1 MKTSVSTAA
10 LMILF
15 FQFWYNKLLG
25 KIHFFHIWL
34 VNFFLYMVKCTEK
47 QTMEILPM
55 YCRLADF
62 DCRNRPMQ
70 LEATDNKASLGDI
83 VTTVIRAS

>member
-1 MKTSVSTAA
+1 
-10 LMILF
+10 
-15 FQFWYNKLLG
+15 
-25 KIHFFHIWL
+25 
-34 VNFFLYMVKCTEK
+34 MVKCTEN
-47 QTMEILPM
+47 QIMEILPM

-83 VTTVIRAS
+83 VTTVISAS